1 MKAIWLYRTAAVLL
15 ILFAAG
21 HTFGFLNFKAPT
33 AEGVAVFDAMNHV
46 RFTARGATYS
56 YGDFYRGFGLYI
68 SVYLLFSAFLAWHL
82 GSQAQ
87 ILPQAIG
94 ALGWIFFAV
103 QLAGLAL
110 SWKYFS
116 AIPTIFSAAVAI
128 CTGWAAAIV
137 SLSRNH

>member
-1 MKAIWLYRTAAVLL
+1 MGPNAVRCGHANECLRRKISEERRNTPMKAIWLYRTAAVLL

-87 ILPQAIG
+87 TLPQAI
-94 ALGWIFFAV
+94 
-103 QLAGLAL
+103 
-110 SWKYFS
+110 
-116 AIPTIFSAAVAI
+116 
-128 CTGWAAAIV
+128 
-137 SLSRNH
+137 

>member
-68 SVYLLFSAFLAWHL
+68 SVYLLFSMSTDL
-82 GSQAQ
+82 
-87 ILPQAIG
+87 
-94 ALGWIFFAV
+94 V
-103 QLAGLAL
+103 DTL
-110 SWKYFS
+110 STSVVNSGYGF
-116 AIPTIFSAAVAI
+116 
-128 CTGWAAAIV
+128 
-137 SLSRNH
+137 R